1 MILRRI
7 ADVAKVPGNSMAGF
21 WGDDNAWTATW
32 RRRGGEGED
41 LVKWGISKYKKGGAQ
56 PLLR

>member
-1 MILRRI
+1 MSQKCLVIPWL
-7 ADVAKVPGNSMAGF
+7 AFGVMTMLGQQLGAE
-21 WGDDNAWTATW
+21 
-32 RRRGGEGED
+32 GGEGED